1 MSVEVKGLAE
11 AIRTLNKV
19 EPGLRRVM
27 TREIRDAVR
36 PLVED
41 INNSIPAGAPLS
53 GMNHNGRTGWKR
65 RRTVVIKVDARKPRR
80 HVNRPNYSTLSVVR
94 VGTRDAP
101 TAIVDMA
108 GKAGGSSSRARPG
121 RARPNFSG
129 ALGGT
134 ASRFMWP
141 AADRNLGSIERNL
154 EDITKR
160 IQFEANKELM
170 KVYR

>member
-1 MSVEVKGLAE
+1 MTIQATGLKE
-11 AIRTLNKV
+11 ALRDLGKLD
-19 EPGLRRVM
+19 PALRR
-27 TREIRDAVR
+27 EIGKDIRQVVK
-36 PLVED
+36 PLVD
-41 INNSIPAGAPLS
+41 TINGRVPGNAPLS
-53 GMNHNGRTGWKR
+53 GMNHNGRTGWRR
-65 RRTVVIKVDARKPRR
+65 RRTVVTKVDARKPRR

-134 ASRFMWP
+134 PSRFLWP
-141 AADRNLGSIERNL
+141 AADRNLGAIERNL